1 MVSAGS
7 EITHGISKGNGDG
20 PRTQPLF
27 KTDLLYYQ
35 IWAAFPMSS
44 LDWKRVSKD
53 CGETRKS
60 LPGSC

>member
-35 IWAAFPMSS
+35 ISAAFLMSS
-44 LDWKRVSKD
+44 HD
-53 CGETRKS
+53 
-60 LPGSC
+60 

>member
-35 IWAAFPMSS
+35 NSAAFLMSS
-44 LDWKRVSKD
+44 HDWKRESQ
-53 CGETRKS
+53 G
-60 LPGSC
+60 LWGNW